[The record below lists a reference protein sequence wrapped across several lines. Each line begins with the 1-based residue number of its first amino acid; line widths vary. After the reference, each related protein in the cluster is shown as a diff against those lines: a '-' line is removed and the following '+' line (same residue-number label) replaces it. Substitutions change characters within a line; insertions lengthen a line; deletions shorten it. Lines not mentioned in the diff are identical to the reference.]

1 MYIKD
6 DDRWV
11 VCIVVFFVW
20 EHVYIKDDDRWVVC
34 IVVFFVGVG
43 TRVY

>member
-1 MYIKD
+1 M
-6 DDRWV
+6 
-11 VCIVVFFVW
+11 VW